1 MSEYIYGSHNVS
13 NIVYHLVCPTK
24 YRRVVIDEDVD
35 RVIKETCE
43 GIQERY
49 EIRFLEVGTDKD
61 HVHFLIQSVPAYS
74 PKKIIQIVK
83 SIIAREVFAKCPQV
97 KKKLWGGEFWTD
109 GYYVATVSEH
119 GNEQIISRYVKE
131 QGQEKNYKTIYKNVE
146 KTKQYSIWDYM

>member
-1 MSEYIYGSHNVS
+1 MSETIRKSHNVS
-13 NIVYHLVCPTK
+13 VLMYHFVCPAK

-109 GYYVATVSEH
+109 GY
-119 GNEQIISRYVKE
+119 
-131 QGQEKNYKTIYKNVE
+131 
-146 KTKQYSIWDYM
+146 

>member
-1 MSEYIYGSHNVS
+1 MSETIRKSHNVS
-13 NIVYHLVCPTK
+13 VLMYHFVCPAK

-35 RVIKETCE
+35 RVIK
-43 GIQERY
+43 IQERY

-61 HVHFLIQSVPAYS
+61 HVHFLIQSVPTYS